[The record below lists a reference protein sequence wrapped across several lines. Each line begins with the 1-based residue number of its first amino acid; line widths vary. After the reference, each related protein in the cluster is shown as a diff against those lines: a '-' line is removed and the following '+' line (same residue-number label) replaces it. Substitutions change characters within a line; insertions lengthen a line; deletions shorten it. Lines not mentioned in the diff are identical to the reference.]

1 MSIDLRLV
9 SRPPKSC
16 CVFVAGLCAVAPFSQ
31 QSYARRGGSSARLN
45 ENTLTVV
52 SRSPNGSPMPIAC
65 DRSAVRDANLAAVL
79 PGRKRF
85 EGAEDLLPAHAQ
97 VERGNFDQLF
107 DEYLAATQPQ
117 PAALPQGERDR
128 LFQEFLQ

>member
-1 MSIDLRLV
+1 MR
-9 SRPPKSC
+9 
-16 CVFVAGLCAVAPFSQ
+16 
-31 QSYARRGGSSARLN
+31 
-45 ENTLTVV
+45 
-52 SRSPNGSPMPIAC
+52 IAC

-79 PGRKRF
+79 PGWKRF

-97 VERGNFDQLF
+97 VERGNFDQFF
-107 DEYLAATQPQ
+107 DQYLAARQPQ